1 MRKLIRFILA
11 AALLA
16 LPVQAI
22 AEMDG
27 DKALSVTATTQT
39 VTFASAR
46 SSFFVLNNANS
57 VNEVYLRVFRC
68 SETAAAV
75 TVANSKY
82 TLLPGETLKAGHNPR
97 TEPGI
102 GYCAFSIICDT
113 AESATVRYG
122 DK

>member
-1 MRKLIRFILA
+1 MRKLIRSILA

-16 LPVQAI
+16 LPVQAF
-22 AEMDG
+22 AEVDG
-27 DKALSVTATTQT
+27 SIALSVTATSQT

-46 SSFFVLNNANS
+46 SSFFILNNANS
-57 VNEVYLRVFRC
+57 ANEVYIRVFRC
-68 SETAAAV
+68 SETAAAA
-75 TVANSKY
+75 TTSNAKF

-113 AESATVRYG
+113 AESAVVRWG
-122 DK
+122 GK